1 MNKPS
6 MISILSFAKEKIDY
20 IFNPNE
26 KFHRWGTDNLKPFEY
41 LKLYESVPEHASSI
55 DFITDLT
62 IGEGI
67 SLDKLDYWTVKKLI
81 EDYNIFGGFALQV
94 IKTRGGDYTLGY
106 VDISKCRYSND
117 KKQIGYAE
125 EGWDKYK
132 QEFKY
137 YPITNS
143 IKDEGI
149 FLYKNNS
156 TRTLY
161 PTPSYQAVIKSLETM
176 NYITQYHN
184 NNAENGFSP
193 SVVINMNNGI
203 PDFDTQRTIEKG
215 IKDKFTGG
223 QGTKFILSFNETPE
237 TKTTIEHLQ
246 TDNLDEKF
254 ETLQK
259 FIQNQ
264 IIVSHRITSGT
275 LIGVK
280 PENQGFSKTEY
291 EESLDV
297 FKTVTINGIRKEL
310 EYAFS
315 LLTGSDI
322 KFIDK
327 TNITVAPATPNN
339 GGQV

>member
-1 MNKPS
+1 
-6 MISILSFAKEKIDY
+6 MIKQSAISVISFAKEQMEY
-20 IFNPNE
+20 IFNPNQ
-26 KFHRWGTDNLKPFEY
+26 KFHKWGVDNLLPFEY
-41 LKLYESVPEHASSI
+41 LKLYQTVPEHASSI
-55 DFITDLT
+55 EFITDLV
-62 IGEGI
+62 IGEGLSI
-67 SLDKLDYWTVKKLI
+67 DKLDYWVTKKLI

-94 IKTRGGDYTLGY
+94 IKTRGGDSVLGY
-106 VDISKCRYSND
+106 VDISKCRYSQD

-143 IKDEGI
+143 IKNEGI

-156 TRTLY
+156 SRSLY
-161 PTPSYQAVIKSLETM
+161 PTPSYLAAATSLSTM
-176 NYITQYHN
+176 SHISEYHN
-184 NNAENGFSP
+184 NNAENGFAP

-203 PDFDTQRTIEKG
+203 PDDETQEKIEKG
-215 IKDKFTGG
+215 IKEKFTGSKG
-223 QGTKFILSFNETPE
+223 KKFILSFNESEE

-264 IIVSHRITSGT
+264 IIISHRITSGT
-275 LIGVK
+275 LIGIV
-280 PENQGFSKTEY
+280 PENQGFNKTEY
-291 EESLDV
+291 QEALDI
-297 FKTVTINGIRKEL
+297 FKEITINGIRKEL
-310 EYAFS
+310 EYAFCK
-315 LLTGSDI
+315 LIGGEV

-327 TNITVAPATPNN
+327 QIITIPTVSND